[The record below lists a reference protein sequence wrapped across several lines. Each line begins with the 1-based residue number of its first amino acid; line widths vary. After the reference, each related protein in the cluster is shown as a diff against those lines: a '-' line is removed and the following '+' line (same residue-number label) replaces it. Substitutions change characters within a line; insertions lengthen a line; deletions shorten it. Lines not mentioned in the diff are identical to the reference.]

1 MTRQSGV
8 TPPPGDRPDPA
19 DTDPEDIDP
28 EDADPS
34 LVRERTELA
43 WNRTGI
49 AFAALGGVVLKTAP
63 LAGLLILAI
72 SAPIFLLG
80 RASRPG
86 HRAGGPGQRRS
97 LLLITVAVTAVSLVA
112 LAVAF
117 FGGGHPNDLRSSVI
131 RVPLVD
137 SMTGCPSRPIC
148 R

>member
-1 MTRQSGV
+1 MGPQPACAAPRPAAAPLGTAPHPGGPHRRHRGRGGVSRAPVIGAEMTRQSGV

-80 RASRPG
+80 RASRP
-86 HRAGGPGQRRS
+86 
-97 LLLITVAVTAVSLVA
+97 
-112 LAVAF
+112 
-117 FGGGHPNDLRSSVI
+117 
-131 RVPLVD
+131 
-137 SMTGCPSRPIC
+137 
-148 R
+148 